1 MWHSSPFTPLFSW
14 LHVFFRMG
22 SDTYGS
28 DKRAHDLL
36 PEVTMTVFPARP
48 AALPVKPSKALTPV
62 DRRHPS
68 TPSPLEPPRPSP
80 MEWARRRRV
89 ERDARR
95 LEAAGARA
103 LTRLDRLGPAWHIV
117 DWPRTDLSQGYNEP
131 DPTDNRAGF
140 LAIGPGGIYAV
151 TVADHGRARVL
162 IAGDVVQINGKRPAF
177 VTEARRDAKR
187 AAKAI
192 SAAVGLNVPVSP
204 VLAFVGSG
212 VISVHGLPK
221 DCLVATHRELDR
233 LLIAGGARISPATA
247 SKLTA
252 VAEHPT
258 TWANAP
264 YRPAG
269 DYRWYGDGQTAA
281 DKRATRR

>member
-1 MWHSSPFTPLFSW
+1 
-14 LHVFFRMG
+14 
-22 SDTYGS
+22 
-28 DKRAHDLL
+28 
-36 PEVTMTVFPARP
+36 
-48 AALPVKPSKALTPV
+48 LPVPTRALSPI
-62 DRRHPS
+62 DRSRRPIAAAPP
-68 TPSPLEPPRPSP
+68 TAVATPRPNP
-80 MEWARRRRV
+80 VEWARRRRA
-89 ERDARR
+89 EKEARR

-117 DWPRTDLSQGYNEP
+117 DWPRIESYYEP
-131 DPTDNRAGF
+131 DPSDDRAGF
-140 LAIGPGGIYAV
+140 LAIGPGGVYAV

-162 IAGDVVQINGKRPAF
+162 LAGDVVQINGKRPAY
-177 VTEARRDAKR
+177 VAEARRDAKR
-187 AAKAI
+187 AARAI
-192 SAAVGLNVPVSP
+192 SAVVGLAVPVTP

-247 SKLTA
+247 SKLSA
-252 VAEHPT
+252 VAGNPA

-269 DYRWYGDGQTAA
+269 DYRWYHSGQTAA
-281 DKRATRR
+281 DKRGTPR